1 MKKTYHAPKAVRIKM
16 SYETAYGKKC
26 HFADYQE
33 CSVSAQQ
40 FK

>member
-1 MKKTYHAPKAVRIKM
+1 MYQKPVAIKVELTYDIVVAKR
-16 SYETAYGKKC
+16 C

-33 CSVSAQQ
+33 CSPSAQQ